1 MVTIRNNNLE
11 EIISKSNLKF
21 QSRDTVLEIP
31 EGIPYTNLLSLLFAL
46 KRSNDGASQKAGAIA
61 RCVLSLNPGLKL
73 EPLVSK
79 VNIHLRNDLCLRL
92 TRTQIRTICLMIVD
106 QSDDLQPEANDTVR
120 YVTNPNIEL
129 DMWKRVTMIARFRVK
144 KKVLRDK
151 PLICFVNGLID
162 AGVNPISVTL
172 QLLRNNTRLAQVTLD
187 MNLQTVVGQVFTE
200 RYITYATEIALHSPK
215 KITRTNKAA

>member
-11 EIISKSNLKF
+11 EIVSKSNLKF

-31 EGIPYTNLLSLLFAL
+31 EGIPYTNLLSLLFKL
-46 KRSNDGASQKAGAIA
+46 KRSNEAAFQKAGVIA

-73 EPLVSK
+73 EASVSK
-79 VNIHLRNDLCLRL
+79 VNIHLTNDLGLRL
-92 TRTQIRTICLMIVD
+92 TRTQIRTICSMIVD
-106 QSDDLQPEANDTVR
+106 QSDDLQPEANDSVR

-151 PLICFVNGLID
+151 PLIAFVNGLID
-162 AGVNPISVTL
+162 AGVNSLSVTS
-172 QLLRNNTRLAQVTLD
+172 QLLRNNTRFAQVILD
-187 MNLQTVVGQVFTE
+187 ANLDTVVSQVFNE
-200 RYITYATEIALHSPK
+200 RHITYATEIALHAPNENIQTVK
-215 KITRTNKAA
+215 VA